1 MIIGTIGLMFGS
13 GGSALIAKFMGMK
26 EDKKARKVFSQ
37 LTYTLVIL
45 SIIICILGYLFMPN
59 ILHML
64 GANGVMFD
72 EALVYGKISLLGMTF
87 FILQY
92 YFQALMITAG
102 HPTLNFMVTIGAGI
116 TNMVL
121 DYVFIVLFGWGVS
134 GAALATISGQ
144 FLGGMIPIA
153 YFAFNRKGAL
163 YLGQAAA
170 QLSNLWQ
177 TCLNGASELMTNLS
191 QSLIGILFNWQLL
204 RLAGEDGVASYGVLM
219 YVSMIFG
226 AFFYGYSI
234 GIAPVISYKY
244 GANDK
249 KQLHELYTRSIWI
262 VLIISLGM
270 FALAEIL
277 APALSDLFTGY
288 DQELYEMTLEGFYIF
303 SFAFLAFGISVFGS
317 AFFTAL
323 NNGPISALISFV
335 RTVIFQV
342 IFILILPQFLGII
355 GIWLSVPAAELFAA
369 LMTCYLFKKYEGK
382 YGYGSFFGSARR
394 SESRL

>member
-1 MIIGTIGLMFGS
+1 
-13 GGSALIAKFMGMK
+13 
-26 EDKKARKVFSQ
+26 
-37 LTYTLVIL
+37 
-45 SIIICILGYLFMPN
+45 
-59 ILHML
+59 
-64 GANGVMFD
+64 
-72 EALVYGKISLLGMTF
+72 
-87 FILQY
+87 
-92 YFQALMITAG
+92 
-102 HPTLNFMVTIGAGI
+102 
-116 TNMVL
+116 
-121 DYVFIVLFGWGVS
+121 
-134 GAALATISGQ
+134 
-144 FLGGMIPIA
+144 
-153 YFAFNRKGAL
+153 
-163 YLGQAAA
+163 
-170 QLSNLWQ
+170 
-177 TCLNGASELMTNLS
+177 
-191 QSLIGILFNWQLL
+191 
-204 RLAGEDGVASYGVLM
+204 M

-234 GIAPVISYKY
+234 GIALVISYKY

-288 DQELYEMTLEGFYIF
+288 DQGLYEMTLEGFYIF